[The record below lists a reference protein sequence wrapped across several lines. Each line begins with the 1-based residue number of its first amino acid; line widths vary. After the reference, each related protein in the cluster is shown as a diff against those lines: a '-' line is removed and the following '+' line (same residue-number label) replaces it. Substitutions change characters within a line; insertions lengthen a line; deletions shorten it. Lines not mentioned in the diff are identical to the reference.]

1 MEQVQRECT
10 EKKMIK
16 GVVIPTLTRG
26 TAEEENDKVL
36 RSLEANN
43 FALKKEIE
51 KLKRQTRRL
60 DRISVEIEKWLST
73 AMMVIA
79 VVDIAI
85 VIALFFALTK

>member
-16 GVVIPTLTRG
+16 GVVIPTLIRG
-26 TAEEENDKVL
+26 TAEEENDKAL

>member
-1 MEQVQRECT
+1 MEDIRKNFVA
-10 EKKMIK
+10 M
-16 GVVIPTLTRG
+16 PTLIRG

>member
-16 GVVIPTLTRG
+16 GVVIPTLIRG
-26 TAEEENDKVL
+26 TAEEENDKAL

-51 KLKRQTRRL
+51 NLKRQTRRL

>member
-1 MEQVQRECT
+1 MEDIRKNFVA
-10 EKKMIK
+10 M
-16 GVVIPTLTRG
+16 PTLIRS

>member
-1 MEQVQRECT
+1 MEDIRKNFVA
-10 EKKMIK
+10 M
-16 GVVIPTLTRG
+16 PTLIRG

-60 DRISVEIEKWLST
+60 DRIYVEIEKWLST

>member
-16 GVVIPTLTRG
+16 GVVIPTLIRG
-26 TAEEENDKVL
+26 TAEEENDKAL

-79 VVDIAI
+79 VVDIVI